1 MYGDINSMVLP
12 PLQTRHAPV
21 IRFEDIVEKVTSY
34 NPGADTALLKKAY
47 LYSAMVHKGQT
58 RLSGEPYLVHP
69 LEVAHILA
77 QLKMDTQ
84 SIATG
89 LLHDTVEDTFTTIEK
104 IEDMFGPEIASLVDG
119 VTKIS
124 RISFE
129 SREDREA
136 ENYRKMILAMSRDIR
151 VILIKLADRL
161 HNMRTLA
168 HHLAVKQRRIA
179 EETLNIYAPLA
190 NRLGIGWIKTELE
203 DLSFKFMDP
212 ERYHWLEE
220 KIKKEREAWNK
231 YTGNARAIIEEKL
244 REQNINAEVTGRFKH
259 LYSLNKKMIEQNL
272 DFEDVHDIIALRVI
286 VDTVKEC
293 YTSLGIIHSIWKP
306 VPGKFKDYIA
316 LPKLN
321 LYQSLHTVVVGP
333 YGVRME
339 IQIRTKEM
347 HRVAEYGIASH
358 WQYKEG
364 VSADEEGGR
373 DYKRFAWL
381 RQLLEWQRE
390 LKDSDEFMDTLK
402 VGLYPDEVFVFTP
415 RGEVKQLPTGATPI
429 DFAYAIHTDIGNHC
443 SGAKVNGQMV
453 ALKTKLHNG
462 DVVKILTS
470 EKRHPS
476 ADWLNYVVTSKA
488 RTKIRHWIKTEERAR
503 SIEMGKEICRRE
515 FSRRSLDFET
525 MLRSGDLE
533 RIAREA
539 YSLPGI
545 ESLMACVGYG
555 KIQVADIINKIV
567 PEKKTVMAQLQKFS
581 IKGVIGRIRGGRKL
595 QGNPVMVGGNADLLV
610 NFAECCSPLPG
621 DRIVGYL
628 THGHGIS
635 VHLARCPSLLNV
647 DKERMID
654 VAWDEDK
661 EVTRSVRIL
670 VLCRNEKGMLA
681 EMTGAIL
688 ASDAN
693 ISGARIKTVPE
704 NKSLCTFD
712 VEVRDIKHLK
722 TIIDSLS
729 KIKKVIKV
737 RRVKGKPTTDF
748 ANTS

>member
-1 MYGDINSMVLP
+1 MV
-12 PLQTRHAPV
+12 
-21 IRFEDIVEKVTSY
+21 RFEDIVEMVTSY
-34 NPGADTALLKKAY
+34 NPKADIELLKKAY

-69 LEVAHILA
+69 LEVSCILA
-77 QLKMDTQ
+77 RLKMDTQ

-89 LLHDTVEDTFTTIEK
+89 LLHDTVEDTYTTIEK
-104 IEDMFGPEIASLVDG
+104 IEEKFGPEIAALVDG

-129 SREDREA
+129 NREDREA

-161 HNMRTLA
+161 HNMRTLS
-168 HHLAVKQRRIA
+168 HHLSVKQKRIA

-203 DLSFKFMDP
+203 DLAFKFMDP
-212 ERYHWLEE
+212 ERYQWLDEQ
-220 KIKKEREAWNK
+220 ITKEREAWNK

-244 REQNINAEVTGRFKH
+244 REQNIHAEVTGRFKH
-259 LYSLNKKMIEQNL
+259 LYSLSKKMREQNL
-272 DFEDVHDIIALRVI
+272 DFDDVHDIIALRVI
-286 VDTVKEC
+286 VDDVKEC
-293 YTSLGIIHSIWKP
+293 YMSLGIIHSIWKP

-364 VSADEEGGR
+364 IGEEEEGGR

-415 RGEVKQLPTGATPI
+415 RGEVKQLPTGATPV

-462 DVVKILTS
+462 DVVNIITS
-470 EKRHPS
+470 QNRHPS
-476 ADWLNYVVTSKA
+476 SDWLNYVVTSKA

-503 SIEMGKEICRRE
+503 SISMGRDICRRE
-515 FSRRSLDFET
+515 FSRRSLD
-525 MLRSGDLE
+525 LNALVDSGELTKLAQE
-533 RIAREA
+533 V
-539 YSLPGI
+539 YSLPGL
-545 ESLMACVGYG
+545 ESLFACVGYG
-555 KIQVADIINKIV
+555 KIQVTDIIKKV
-567 PEKKTVMAQLQKFS
+567 APEKKTVMAQLQKFS

-595 QGNPVMVGGNADLLV
+595 QGGPLIVSSNQDLLIT
-610 NFAECCSPLPG
+610 FAECCSPLPG
-621 DRIVGYL
+621 DRIVGYI
-628 THGHGIS
+628 TQGQGIS

-654 VAWDEDK
+654 VAWDEGK
-661 EVTRSVRIL
+661 EVTRSVRIM

-681 EMTGAIL
+681 DMTGAIL

-693 ISGARIKTVPE
+693 ISGAQIKTIPD

-722 TIIDSLS
+722 TIIDALS

-737 RRVKGKPTTDF
+737 KRVKGKASPDDEG
-748 ANTS
+748 AA